1 LKDHFLGNTSPKDIS
16 HKAAVKFVI
25 FIGIISLCADITYEG
40 ARSITG
46 PFLAFLGANALIVG
60 FVAGFGE
67 LIGYSLRMLSG
78 ILADK
83 TKKYWAITL
92 IGYHLNLLVVP
103 LLALSTHWEFAAGLI
118 IIERMGKGIRTP
130 PRDAMLSHACH
141 QMGLGWGFGLHESLD
156 KAGALL
162 GPLVVAFV
170 LWMTHNYRA
179 AFAVLLIPAL
189 IALSILFFARYL
201 YPHPEHLE
209 SNITNVDISK
219 TQGKAFWIYLT
230 GAAFIAAGFADFPL
244 IAFHFA
250 KMHIVSNVWI
260 PISYAIAMG
269 VDSVISL
276 FLGRLYDK
284 KGFIVLIIVTLFS
297 SFFAPLVFFGN
308 FSFAMLGIIL
318 WSIGVGAHESLMR
331 AIIAKMIPIDK
342 RASAYGIFNMAFGIA
357 WFLGSVAMG
366 ALYDY
371 SISYLVLFSLFI
383 QLSSIPILFRVKN
396 LEKV

>member
-1 LKDHFLGNTSPKDIS
+1 MKDHFLRNISIKDIS
-16 HKAAVKFVI
+16 HKAAVKFVVL
-25 FIGIISLCADITYEG
+25 IGIISLCADVTYEG

-46 PFLAFLGANALIVG
+46 PYLAFLGANALIVG
-60 FVAGFGE
+60 FVSGFGE
-67 LIGYSLRMLSG
+67 MIGYSLRMLSG

-83 TKKYWAITL
+83 TKKYWVITI
-92 IGYHLNLLVVP
+92 IGYHFNLLAVP
-103 LLALSTHWEFAAGLI
+103 LLALSEHWWFAATLI

-162 GPLVVAFV
+162 GPLVVALV
-170 LWMTHNYRA
+170 LFMTHNYRA
-179 AFAVLLIPAL
+179 SFAVLLIPAL

-209 SNITNVDISK
+209 SSTTNLDISK
-219 TQGKAFWIYLT
+219 KQGKAFWIYLS
-230 GAAFIAAGFADFPL
+230 GAALIAAGFADFPL

-250 KMHIVSNVWI
+250 KMNILSKVWI
-260 PISYAIAMG
+260 PIAYAIAMG
-269 VDSVISL
+269 VDSIVAL
-276 FLGRLYDK
+276 FLGFLYDK

-308 FSFAMLGIIL
+308 FSLAMFGVIL

-331 AIIAKMIPIDK
+331 AIVAKMIPIDK
-342 RASAYGIFNMAFGIA
+342 RASAYGIFNMAFGIF

-371 SISYLVLFSLFI
+371 SVSYIVIFSLII
-383 QLSSIPILFRVKN
+383 QLSSIPILFYVKN
-396 LEKV
+396 LLK